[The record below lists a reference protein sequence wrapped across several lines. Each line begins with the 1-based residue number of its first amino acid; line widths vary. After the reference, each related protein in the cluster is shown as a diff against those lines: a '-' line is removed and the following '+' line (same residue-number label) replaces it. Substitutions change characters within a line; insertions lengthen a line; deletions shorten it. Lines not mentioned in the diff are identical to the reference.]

1 MEKYPSLMS
10 VINVGGVASSGD
22 SNTSRRVV
30 VGSMDDKFLVVRD
43 RRTGRPV
50 TIPTSAIPEEIRPDN
65 WFENPDW
72 RYRSDRNILEPLI
85 VRYLEKKLLANYEV
99 RFVAQYLVDYACHIA
114 VAAYIFGGG
123 AASIEFNVECIK
135 RLRALAK
142 TASTRDDIGVMI
154 RVGMEYALDPL

>member
-1 MEKYPSLMS
+1 M
-10 VINVGGVASSGD
+10 
-22 SNTSRRVV
+22 
-30 VGSMDDKFLVVRD
+30 FLIVRD

-50 TIPTSAIPEEIRPDN
+50 TIPTSMIPEEIRPDN

-85 VRYLEKKLLANYEV
+85 CGYLEKNKLAPYEV

-123 AASIEFNVECIK
+123 DETLEFNVECIN

-142 TASTRDDIGVMI
+142 SASTREDIGVMI